1 MDIEEKP
8 EYKLEME
15 ISIGG
20 KLVSLNYKKFLLL
33 KYIDEYG
40 SIMKAS
46 KKTGIPYRTAL
57 KNIEIMEEKIGSSIV
72 STQRGGKGGGGAS
85 SVTDIGKQ
93 ILWEYTKLTS
103 ILEKHS
109 EVNEVEGKIT
119 GIYEKNKVM
128 HVGIN
133 GKNIVTPLD
142 HKFKN
147 GDNVLVLISPED
159 IFITLEPHESS
170 VRNVFA
176 SKIVGMELN
185 NEMIRLTV
193 QLNGTK
199 IYADVTEYSREKLG
213 LTLGMDIFIGFKAAS
228 ATIIKM

>member
-20 KLVSLNYKKFLLL
+20 KRLSLNYKKFLLL

-57 KNIEIMEEKIGSSIV
+57 KNIEIMEEKLESSIV

-103 ILEKHS
+103 ILKKHS
-109 EVNEVEGKIT
+109 EVNEIEGKIT

-128 HVGIN
+128 NVDIE
-133 GKNIVTPLD
+133 GKTIVIPLD
-142 HKFKN
+142 HDFNK
-147 GDNVLVLISPED
+147 GDKVLVLISPDD
-159 IFITLEPHESS
+159 IFVTLEPYESS
-170 VRNVFA
+170 VRNVFDG
-176 SKIVGMELN
+176 KIIGMELN

-193 QLNGTK
+193 QLNSTK
-199 IYADVTEYSREKLG
+199 LYADVTEYSREKLG

-228 ATIIKM
+228 ATILKM

>member
-1 MDIEEKP
+1 MDTEEKS

-15 ISIGG
+15 ISIKG
-20 KLVSLNYKKFLLL
+20 KQVSLNYKKFLLL

-57 KNIEIMEEKIGSSIV
+57 KNIEIMEEQLGSSII
-72 STQRGGKGGGGAS
+72 STHRGGKGGGGAS

-103 ILEKHS
+103 ILKKHS
-109 EVNEVEGKIT
+109 EVNEMEGKIT

-128 HVGIN
+128 HVGIE
-133 GKNIVTPLD
+133 GKTIVIPLD
-142 HKFKN
+142 HKFSK
-147 GDNVLVLISPED
+147 GDDALVLISPDD
-159 IFITLEPHESS
+159 IFVMLEPHESS
-170 VRNVFA
+170 VRNIFPG
-176 SKIVGMELN
+176 KIIGMELS
-185 NEMIRLTV
+185 NEIVRLNV
-193 QLNGTK
+193 ELNSTK
-199 IYADVTEYSREKLG
+199 IYVDITEYSREKLK

-228 ATIIKM
+228 ATILKV

>member
-15 ISIGG
+15 ISIEG

-46 KKTGIPYRTAL
+46 KKSNIPYRTAL
-57 KNIEIMEEKIGSSIV
+57 KNIEIMEEKLGSSIV

-93 ILWEYTKLTS
+93 LLWEYTKLTR

-109 EVNEVEGKIT
+109 EVNEIKGKIT
-119 GIYEKNKVM
+119 GIYEKNRVM
-128 HVGIN
+128 NVDIE
-133 GKNIVTPLD
+133 GKNVIIPLD
-142 HKFKN
+142 HDFNK
-147 GDNVLVLISPED
+147 GDEVLVLISPDD
-159 IFITLEPHESS
+159 IFVTLEPHESS
-170 VRNVFA
+170 VRNVFEG
-176 SKIVGMELN
+176 KIVGMELN

-193 QLNGTK
+193 ELNNNK
-199 IYADVTEYSREKLG
+199 INVDVTEYSREKLG

-228 ATIIKM
+228 ATILKI

>member
-20 KLVSLNYKKFLLL
+20 KVVSLNYKKFLLL

-46 KKTGIPYRTAL
+46 KKSNIPYRTAL
-57 KNIEIMEEKIGSSIV
+57 KNIEIMEEKLGASIV

-93 ILWEYTKLTS
+93 ILWEYTKLTR

-109 EVNEVEGKIT
+109 EVNEIEGKIT
-119 GIYEKNKVM
+119 GIYEKNRVMNVDMEGKKV
-128 HVGIN
+128 VI
-133 GKNIVTPLD
+133 PLD
-142 HKFKN
+142 HDFNK
-147 GDNVLVLISPED
+147 GDKVLVLISPDD
-159 IFITLEPHESS
+159 IFVTLEPHESS
-170 VRNVFA
+170 VRNVFKG
-176 SKIVGMELN
+176 KIVGMELN

-193 QLNGTK
+193 ELNNTK
-199 IYADVTEYSREKLG
+199 LYADVTEYSREKLN
-213 LTLGMDIFIGFKAAS
+213 LTLGIDIFIGFKAAS
-228 ATIIKM
+228 ATIIKI